1 MAIIHICNHIA
12 LFSYFALLVFILY
25 ISISATFFYKTN
37 YVALFSVASFYILC
51 LSCFDFLVVTLV
63 SNFYDGY
70 ETFVKMISVT
80 GGFRA
85 IIISVTKILW
95 IIAYFL
101 LKKYLY
107 RFANKMNYVYTILI
121 ISCIGFLG
129 FIYLAEQT
137 FKAFNYTT
145 PGLWFVFLVFF
156 ALLLFAAYFVMKS
169 REEKM
174 KLNFAEM
181 RNALLEENYKT
192 INEIYMSNAKLYHD
206 LNNHLNVL
214 YQLLD
219 EGDGDGAKEYIN

>member
-1 MAIIHICNHIA
+1 MT
-12 LFSYFALLVFILY
+12 FA
-25 ISISATFFYKTN
+25 
-37 YVALFSVASFYILC
+37 
-51 LSCFDFLVVTLV
+51 
-63 SNFYDGY
+63 
-70 ETFVKMISVT
+70 
-80 GGFRA
+80 
-85 IIISVTKILW
+85 TKILW

-145 PGLWFVFLVFF
+145 PGLWFVFLAFF
-156 ALLLFAAYFVMKS
+156 ALFLFAAYFVMES

-174 KLNFAEM
+174 KLNFTEM

-192 INEIYMSNAKLYHD
+192 INEIYMSRLERFYK
-206 LNNHLNVL
+206 
-214 YQLLD
+214 
-219 EGDGDGAKEYIN
+219 